1 MRNQR
6 FQHKGIYHMQIK
18 KNDENKY
25 FSTYQYDLTFF
36 MLHTIKNDEMY
47 ELENSFKLYYQI
59 LLFLL

>member
-1 MRNQR
+1 MKR

-36 MLHTIKNDEMY
+36 YVTYDKKDEMY
-47 ELENSFKLYYQI
+47 ELEN
-59 LLFLL
+59 